1 MCRVQTHTDLPEL
14 PQELS
19 IAEKYYSKRQ
29 NETGGEESDDVAV
42 IDHVG

>member
-1 MCRVQTHTDLPEL
+1 MCCVGTHTDLPEL

-29 NETGGEESDDVAV
+29 NETGGKESDDVAM
-42 IDHVG
+42 ILHVG